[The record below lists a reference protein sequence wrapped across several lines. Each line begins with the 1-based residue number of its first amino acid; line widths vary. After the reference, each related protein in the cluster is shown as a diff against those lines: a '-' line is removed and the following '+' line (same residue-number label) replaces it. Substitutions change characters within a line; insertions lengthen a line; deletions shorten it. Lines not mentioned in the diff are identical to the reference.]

1 MVPQGAEVLEV
12 IRSRLRKLHI
22 KDDYDWK
29 AYPIEYS
36 AQLSEISRQHTLK
49 LAPGDYAFR
58 EGNLSRMM
66 EVPPL
71 HPNHRLLY
79 ETILQLRPE
88 SVMEIGCGGG
98 DHLYNLMTLTP
109 ETKLYGCDISP
120 QQLEFARTR
129 SPNLSAALQTVDI
142 TNGVSVKILP
152 KADLCFTQAVIMHI
166 RSRSRYLHA
175 LRNLFTLAIKYVVLM
190 ENWSRHNFMLDI
202 KSLWEVGNLPWTNVN
217 FYYRIAPEYGR
228 PHLMVVS
235 TQPLKNYTVLSDYDV
250 LLNPQTA

>member
-1 MVPQGAEVLEV
+1 MVPKTSEILEV
-12 IRSRLRKLHI
+12 IKSRLRNLRFQ
-22 KDDYDWK
+22 DDYDWK
-29 AYPIEYS
+29 AYPIEYA
-36 AQLSEISRQHTLK
+36 AQLSEISKEHTLK
-49 LAPGDYAFR
+49 LSPGDYAFR
-58 EGNLSRMM
+58 HGNLSRIT

-79 ETILQLRPE
+79 ETVLQLRPE

-109 ETKLYGCDISP
+109 ETKLYGSDISP
-120 QQLEFARTR
+120 QQLELARTR
-129 SPNLSAALQTVDI
+129 SPNLSADLQTVDI
-142 TNGVSVKILP
+142 TNAFSVKTLP

-175 LRNLFTLAIKYVVLM
+175 LRNLFTVAIKHVILM
-190 ENWSRHNFMLDI
+190 ENWSTHNFMVDI
-202 KSLWEVGNLPWTNVN
+202 KSLSEMGNLPWTNVN

-235 TQPLKNYTVLSDYDV
+235 TEHLNYPVLSDYDI
-250 LLNPQTA
+250 LLKPRTA